1 VSEGR
6 VDEAGAL
13 LGHPFFVDGTVVT
26 GRKRGREIGF
36 PTANLQTDNDLLPP
50 HGVYA
55 TTTTVDGVVHAGI
68 TNVGVRP
75 TFGEKELTIE
85 THLLNYSA
93 DLYGRPVR
101 LGFVQRI
108 RDERQFPDVDAL
120 REQIAADR
128 RVADRLFS
136 RFCV

>member
-1 VSEGR
+1 
-6 VDEAGAL
+6 
-13 LGHPFFVDGTVVT
+13 
-26 GRKRGREIGF
+26 
-36 PTANLQTDNDLLPP
+36 
-50 HGVYA
+50 
-55 TTTTVDGVVHAGI
+55 
-68 TNVGVRP
+68 
-75 TFGEKELTIE
+75 
-85 THLLNYSA
+85 
-93 DLYGRPVR
+93 VR